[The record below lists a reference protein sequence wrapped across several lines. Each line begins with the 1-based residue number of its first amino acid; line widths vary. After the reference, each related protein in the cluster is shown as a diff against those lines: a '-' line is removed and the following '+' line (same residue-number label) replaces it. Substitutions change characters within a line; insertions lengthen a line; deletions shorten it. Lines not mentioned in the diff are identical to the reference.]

1 MSVRTSPLVA
11 IILTAALAITYS
23 RSAGG
28 PVAEVKDRRAAPD
41 FSLKDVGGNELSLSE
56 YRGKV
61 ILLNFWATWC
71 GPCEIEIP
79 WFIDLEGRF
88 RNRGFVVIGISMDED
103 GWGAVEPYIRE
114 KKVNYRVVLG
124 ADEVAKRYGG
134 IESLPTTLLID
145 RNGRIAAE
153 HVGLVGKSIYE
164 QQVGK
169 LLAAPAE

>member
-1 MSVRTSPLVA
+1 MSLRTSFLIA
-11 IILTAALAITYS
+11 IVLMAALAITYS

-28 PVAEVKDRRAAPD
+28 PVVELEDRKTAPE
-41 FSLKDVGGNELSLSE
+41 FALKDAPGADAKLSD

-71 GPCEIEIP
+71 GPCEVEIP
-79 WFIDLEGRF
+79 WFIDFENKF
-88 RNRGFVVIGISMDED
+88 RDRGFAVIEVSMDED
-103 GWGAVEPYIRE
+103 GWQAVRPYMRE
-114 KKVNYRVVLG
+114 KNVNYRVVLG
-124 ADEVAKRYGG
+124 TDEVARRYGG

-164 QQVGK
+164 QQIGK
-169 LLAAPAE
+169 LLGATVE